1 MISHELYLFFRAE
14 NIRRY
19 QQQYREQPM
28 YKLPEPVNWTRQS
41 SQNNDFKQQLNFPD
55 IQKQEQEQER
65 RSREA
70 TAFAHQYV
78 CQKQRK
84 N

>member
-1 MISHELYLFFRAE
+1 MNCFFFRAE

>member
-1 MISHELYLFFRAE
+1 LNFEFFRAE

-28 YKLPEPVNWTRQS
+28 Y
-41 SQNNDFKQQLNFPD
+41 QNNWNQQNTDIKQSLNFAD

-70 TAFAHQYV
+70 AAFAHQYV

-84 N
+84 Y